1 MPSICLYNSLSNMC
15 LYITK
20 FFLFL
25 CSTLSEC
32 WYPCVFYSYACDCS
46 DTGYEGNHCEI
57 DIPECLSDPCQHGGT
72 CQEGVKEYTC
82 LCWQGTD
89 LQAPIQTFLSQTQ
102 EYKLWNLWCSR
113 LSLITPPSVFVV
125 VVVFVCFLTKPQWD
139 TGIAY
144 RRNQSCTSLNQSH
157 VFFVCVCF
165 LNIFSVWRTPF
176 FLSRLWRTKLWSWYR
191 WVCWSALCE
200 QWGVFWTLWC
210 ISLGA
215 RLGAELCRC
224 SWIYLPVSVGIC
236 RSIKV
241 KESVS
246 KELSI
251 YLSR

>member
-102 EYKLWNLWCSR
+102 EYKLWMPLMFTT
-113 LSLITPPSVFVV
+113 LSNNTPI
-125 VVVFVCFLTKPQWD
+125 CF
-139 TGIAY
+139 
-144 RRNQSCTSLNQSH
+144 CCCCCFC
-157 VFFVCVCF
+157 VFFNQTTMRYWNCLQKKSELHFTKSESCFFCVC
-165 LNIFSVWRTPF
+165 LF
-176 FLSRLWRTKLWSWYR
+176 FKYFQCVTHT
-191 WVCWSALCE
+191 
-200 QWGVFWTLWC
+200 FFF
-210 ISLGA
+210 SLGYEGPNCEA
-215 RLGAELCRC
+215 DIDECADQPCENNGECFERSDASHWELD
-224 SWIYLPVSVGIC
+224 W
-236 RSIKV
+236 
-241 KESVS
+241 
-246 KELSI
+246 ELSFADAAGYI
-251 YLSR
+251 CQCQSGFAGQ